1 MTWTYVQ
8 LFYET
13 VTTRLP
19 LAQRRAQLVQT
30 SLDIA
35 TAEGI
40 GAVTVRRVAEEA
52 GVALGVV
59 HYCFDDK
66 DELLASLAER
76 IVNDLIAAGAEQL
89 GEVESENLTSALR
102 SALTGLWASISTTRE
117 AQLLTY
123 EITTQSLRQPALR
136 SVADRQYEISQAA
149 AEGLLLLSAQA
160 CGATWTEPIEELGAQ
175 ALAFVDGVT
184 LRWLVDGD
192 GAGAV
197 RRLDAFA
204 TYLAT
209 HASATP

>member
-1 MTWTYVQ
+1 
-8 LFYET
+8 LFHGG
-13 VTTRLP
+13 VSVRLP

-30 SLDIA
+30 ALDIA

-40 GAVTVRRVAEEA
+40 GAVTVRRVAEQA

-76 IVNDLIAAGAEQL
+76 IVNDLIEAGAEQL
-89 GEVESENLTSALR
+89 TGGPAEDLPTALR
-102 SALTGLWASISTTRE
+102 RALTGLWASITSTRE

-136 SVADRQYEISQAA
+136 NVADRQYEVSQAA
-149 AEGLLLLSAQA
+149 AEGLLLLSADA
-160 CGATWTEPIEELGAQ
+160 CGATWTEPIEDLGAQ

-184 LRWLVDGD
+184 LRWLVDADGD
-192 GAGAV
+192 GAV
-197 RRLDAFA
+197 RRLESFA
-204 TYLAT
+204 DYLAT
-209 HASATP
+209 FATMDHA